1 MSTIAMPTP
10 SDPAALAALRAAHR
24 HDLAIPPP
32 KPAAR
37 ATRADVRNLAIIA
50 HVDHGKTT
58 LVDGLLRQAGTFRTG
73 EVVAERAMD
82 TNDLERE
89 RGITILSKCTSVT
102 WKGVRVN
109 VVDTPGH
116 ADFGGEVERVLG
128 MVDAVLLLVD
138 AAEGPMPQTRF
149 VTSKAFEL
157 GLPAIVVVNKIDRP
171 RVEPDAVVDQ
181 VFDLFVSLDATDNQL
196 DFPVV
201 YASGREGWAVR
212 DLEHPHDAG
221 LAPLLDLIV
230 EWVPPAAGDVDSPF
244 CMRVATLTYDDYLGY
259 LGIGRVDTGR
269 CAVGDRLLLA
279 QQDGSR
285 AEFRVQRVLG
295 FQGLKRFELAE
306 ARAGDIVALCGM
318 DELNVGETI
327 TSIASPRI
335 LPRLIV
341 DAPTMSMDFRVNDGP
356 FAGKE
361 GKWVTS
367 RNLRERL
374 YREVKSNIALRVED
388 TEDAAAF
395 QVSGRGELH
404 LSILIET
411 MRREGFELCVS
422 QPRVILQQDADGRS
436 LEPYEA
442 VVIDLDD
449 NFSGPVIEELGR
461 RLGQMTEMRPA
472 GPGRQRLEY
481 LIPARGLIGYR
492 SQFLTMT
499 RGTGVFYSRFAEY
512 RPYAGVIRSRTNGV
526 LIAQEEGMSNAYALY
541 TLQERGAL
549 FIGPGVSVYGGM
561 VVGEHSRDNDLVVN
575 PCKTKK
581 LSNIRTHAAD
591 EKLVLT
597 PPRQITLES
606 AIEFINADELVEVTP
621 SSIRLR
627 KSILDYNARKR
638 SEKTVSG
645 G

>member
-1 MSTIAMPTP
+1 MSTSP
-10 SDPAALAALRAAHR
+10 DPALAALRAAHR
-24 HDLAIPPP
+24 HDLSTPPP
-32 KPAAR
+32 LPAAR
-37 ATRADVRNLAIIA
+37 ATRSDVRNLAIIA

-82 TNDLERE
+82 SNDLERE

-102 WKGVRVN
+102 WNGVRVN
-109 VVDTPGH
+109 LVDTPGH

-138 AAEGPMPQTRF
+138 AAEGAMPQTRF
-149 VTSKAFEL
+149 VTDKAFEL

-171 RVEPDAVVDQ
+171 RVDPDSVVDQ
-181 VFDLFVSLDATDNQL
+181 VFDLFVALGASDTQL

-212 DLEHPHDAG
+212 NLEDPRDRG

-230 EWVPPAAGDVDSPF
+230 EWAPPAAGDVDSPF

-259 LGIGRVDTGR
+259 LGIGRVDTGS
-269 CAVGDRLLLA
+269 CVVGDRLLLA
-279 QQDGSR
+279 QRDGSR
-285 AEFRVQRVLG
+285 SEFRVQRVLG
-295 FQGLKRFELAE
+295 FQGLKRFELAK

-327 TSIASPRI
+327 TSISQPRI
-335 LPRLIV
+335 LPPVTV

-388 TEDAAAF
+388 TDDAAAY

-422 QPRVILQQDADGRS
+422 QPRVIMREEDGRS
-436 LEPYEA
+436 LEPFEN

-449 NFSGPVIEELGR
+449 QFAGPVIEELGR
-461 RLGQMTEMRPA
+461 RLGQMTEMRPS

-492 SQFLTMT
+492 SQFLTVT

-512 RPYAGVIRSRTNGV
+512 KPYAGTIRSRTNGV

-549 FIGPGVSVYGGM
+549 MIGAGVSVYGGM
-561 VVGEHSRDNDLVVN
+561 IVGEHSRDNDLTVN

-581 LSNIRTHAAD
+581 LTNIRTHAAD

-597 PPRQITLES
+597 PPRQVTLES
-606 AIEFINADELVEVTP
+606 ALEFINADELVEVTP
-621 SSIRLR
+621 KSIRLR
-627 KSILDYNARKR
+627 KSILDHNARKR
-638 SEKTVSG
+638 AEKVAAG
-645 G
+645 